1 MALIRPFSV
10 SYFPAKHHGSDAKP
24 ELVHRESA
32 SAPFQFQHQTRV
44 VFGPDAVKAAAREAK
59 RLGTRVLLVTGG
71 ASYDAL
77 ELGAELEAELSTT
90 ALERIRVPHEPD
102 VPLADLAGASAR
114 ALRAEVVLVV
124 GGGSAI
130 DVAKAAAVL
139 AVNDGSARRY
149 LEGIPGQ
156 TPTAFARAPLPVV
169 CVPTTAGTG
178 SEVTKNSVLQV
189 PDLRVKRSMRAES
202 MFPRSAYV
210 DPSLSARAPA
220 RVRAG
225 SGFDALT
232 HNVEAFCSSAASP
245 FSDALARE
253 GIVRALRGLRALAAG
268 SAGDAAAAH
277 LAIASTL
284 GGVTLANAGLGAAHG
299 LVAPLGGFHPNVPH
313 GAALACL
320 LPATLSVNASAVAP
334 GSAGE
339 RRLLEVAEL
348 VSGRGAS
355 VDAAARELSQLRRA
369 LGLPSLA
376 SYGSVEVDAIV
387 AAPSGSL
394 KTNPVTLSPDALRSI
409 LTQALG
415 DA

>member
-1 MALIRPFSV
+1 MN
-10 SYFPAKHHGSDAKP
+10 
-24 ELVHRESA
+24 REPA

-44 VFGPDAVKAAAREAK
+44 VFGPGALKAAAREAK
-59 RLGTRVLLVTGG
+59 SLGARVLLVTGG
-71 ASYDAL
+71 TSYDAL
-77 ELGAELEAELSTT
+77 GIGTELEVELSGTG
-90 ALERIRVPHEPD
+90 LERIRVPHEPD
-102 VPLADLAGASAR
+102 VPLADLAGARAR
-114 ALRAEVVLVV
+114 ALGAEAVLVV

-139 AVNDGSARRY
+139 ATNGGSARRY

-156 TPTAFARAPLPVV
+156 TPAPFTRAPLPVV

-189 PDLRVKRSMRAES
+189 PDLRVKRSMRSES

-245 FSDALARE
+245 FTDALARE

-268 SAGDAAAAH
+268 SADDAASVD

-320 LPATLSVNASAVAP
+320 LPATLSVNAGAVASGSP
-334 GSAGE
+334 GE
-339 RRLLEVAEL
+339 TRLLEVARL
-348 VSGRGAS
+348 VSGAGGS
-355 VDAAARELSQLRRA
+355 VEAAARELSDLRRA
-369 LGLPSLA
+369 VGLPSLA

-394 KTNPVTLSPDALRSI
+394 KTNPVALSPSALRSI
-409 LTQALG
+409 LTRALA

>member
-1 MALIRPFSV
+1 M
-10 SYFPAKHHGSDAKP
+10 
-24 ELVHRESA
+24 
-32 SAPFQFQHQTRV
+32 
-44 VFGPDAVKAAAREAK
+44 VFGPGAVTAAAREVK
-59 RLGTRVLLVTGG
+59 SLGARVLFVTGN
-71 ASYDAL
+71 ASCEAL
-77 ELGAELEAELSTT
+77 GLESELEA
-90 ALERIRVPHEPD
+90 ALAGAGVGRIRVAHEPD
-102 VPLADLAGASAR
+102 VPLADFAGVSAR
-114 ALRAEVVLVV
+114 ALGAEVVFVI

-139 AVNDGSARRY
+139 ATNEGSARLY

-156 TPTAFARAPLPVV
+156 TPAPIARAPLPVV

-210 DPSLSARAPA
+210 DPALSGRAPA

-245 FSDALARE
+245 FTDALARE
-253 GIVRALRGLRALAAG
+253 GIERALRGLRGLASG
-268 SAGDAAAAH
+268 KPDEGAAAD
-277 LAIASTL
+277 LALASTL
-284 GGVTLANAGLGAAHG
+284 GGITLANAGLGAAHG
-299 LVAPLGGFHPNVPH
+299 LVAPLGGYHPSIPH

-320 LPATLSVNASAVAP
+320 LPATLRVNAGAVTP
-334 GSAGE
+334 DSAGE
-339 RRLLEVAEL
+339 ARLREVARL
-348 VSGRGAS
+348 VSGQGAS
-355 VDAAARELSQLRRA
+355 VETAARELVELRRS

-376 SYGSVEVDAIV
+376 SYESLELDAIV

-394 KTNPVTLSPDALRSI
+394 KTNPVTLSPGALRSI
-409 LTQALG
+409 LTQALA
-415 DA
+415 DT

>member
-1 MALIRPFSV
+1 MN
-10 SYFPAKHHGSDAKP
+10 P
-24 ELVHRESA
+24 EPA
-32 SAPFQFQHQTRV
+32 SAPFQFQHRTRV
-44 VFGPDAVKAAAREAK
+44 EFGPGAVKAAAKEAQG
-59 RLGTRVLLVTGG
+59 LGARLLVVTGA
-71 ASYDAL
+71 ASCEALGLDA
-77 ELGAELEAELSTT
+77 ELGA
-90 ALERIRVPHEPD
+90 ALTGASVGRIRVPHEPD
-102 VPLADLAGASAR
+102 VPLADFAGVSAR
-114 ALRAEVVLVV
+114 ALGAEVVLVI

-139 AVNDGSARRY
+139 ATNEGSALRY

-156 TPTAFARAPLPVV
+156 PPAPITQAPLPVV

-189 PDLRVKRSMRAES
+189 PELRVKRSMRAES

-210 DPSLSARAPA
+210 DPTLSGHAPL

-245 FSDALARE
+245 FTDALARD
-253 GIVRALRGLRALAAG
+253 GIERALRGLRALAAG
-268 SAGDAAAAH
+268 TAGDEAAAD
-277 LAIASTL
+277 LALASTL

-299 LVAPLGGFHPNVPH
+299 LVAPLGGYHPNVPH

-320 LPATLSVNASAVAP
+320 LPATLRVNAHAAPP
-334 GSAGE
+334 GSRGE
-339 RRLLEVAEL
+339 RRLLEVARL
-348 VSGRGAS
+348 VSGDGAS
-355 VDAAARELSQLRRA
+355 VETAARELSELRRA
-369 LGLPSLA
+369 VGLPSLA
-376 SYGSVEVDAIV
+376 SYGNLEVGAIA

-394 KTNPVTLSPDALRSI
+394 KTNPFTLSPDALSSI
-409 LTQALG
+409 LTQALA